1 MFISGET
8 VEITNDYIENSERGA
23 YKEVSREK
31 KSEIPNI
38 LVENFGG
45 NFPSIIVNKIE
56 DSHVTSQDEDET
68 SELSVSLTSESFET
82 SSVREMSYNFNER
95 NSNVSRIDDLS
106 YSIVKD
112 DDIKHDD
119 VISDDVTRN
128 GVTNSDVITDDVA
141 SSDAISNVVKDDDV
155 TGDNVI
161 GNDFIDSD
169 VIRVDTDEYDNSI
182 NKTTGN
188 DTCVDPSDSM
198 ESNDIEDDTKNE
210 ELSYDTPPLTSGHIE
225 ITITEDNSTVQRDFS
240 NIPSFWNEENAVE
253 SVENRSHLSKNII
266 EEAQDERIFVEKG
279 LEDQGGVCK
288 CFHKAN
294 DTASE
299 EKLQSKYIE
308 NNSVHFQEQTNSSN
322 VNRTNIDSKNSS
334 AIADSTNLSNII
346 QDSTEVTET
355 SEDSFAEKL
364 ENSSFASKTSL
375 PTLSL
380 NTAENCAS
388 NEQNTEDD
396 LSESNNHDTYDSP
409 VNKSYNNNALNGSS
423 CQSNVEAGD
432 SIKNVNIS
440 TPSTNANIDANEMS
454 PGQRNDDNFED
465 VSNIGLSKVEDRTL
479 HGVSDDGIII
489 RSTIPH
495 NATNSNIVDALE
507 ISLSDLKLSKKRD
520 GTFLD
525 DEKNLPQT
533 ISDISNDNMNEKKMP
548 EELKNSTMVENTPK
562 LHDIRILSVEDPD
575 ILESKSENNFLHRS
589 LKKRTSSLNSF
600 ASSDIS
606 SVENERKSV
615 FTEEQEIPGDEM
627 NLSSKAGM
635 DKFKE
640 FLINTKGEALLLFW
654 LEVETWKHIGNNGDK
669 IRYNNFC
676 LDGFCSLTI
685 YLYNYKH
692 LAVDLVDLQDFL
704 SISLTQVVSTTCSK
718 FINVKLP

>member
-1 MFISGET
+1 M
-8 VEITNDYIENSERGA
+8 EITNDYIENTERGA

-31 KSEIPNI
+31 RSEIPNI
-38 LVENFGG
+38 LVENFGR
-45 NFPSIIVNKIE
+45 NFPSIIVNKME
-56 DSHVTSQDEDET
+56 DSPVTSQDEDET
-68 SELSVSLTSESFET
+68 SELSVSVTSESET
-82 SSVREMSYNFNER
+82 SSVREMSHNFNER
-95 NSNVSRIDDLS
+95 NNNVSRIDHS
-106 YSIVKD
+106 IYSIVKD
-112 DDIKHDD
+112 DD
-119 VISDDVTRN
+119 VIS
-128 GVTNSDVITDDVA
+128 DDVA

-161 GNDFIDSD
+161 GNDVIDSD
-169 VIRVDTDEYDNSI
+169 VIRVDTGEYDNSI

-210 ELSYDTPPLTSGHIE
+210 ELSYDTPLLTSGQIE
-225 ITITEDNSTVQRDFS
+225 ITITEDNSTVQHDFS

-253 SVENRSHLSKNII
+253 SVENRSHMSKNII
-266 EEAQDERIFVEKG
+266 EEAQDERILVEKG

-288 CFHKAN
+288 CFLKAN
-294 DTASE
+294 DTASGK
-299 EKLQSKYIE
+299 KLQSKYIE
-308 NNSVHFQEQTNSSN
+308 DNSVHFQEQTNSSN

-409 VNKSYNNNALNGSS
+409 VNKCHNNNALNGSS

-432 SIKNVNIS
+432 SIKNVNSSI
-440 TPSTNANIDANEMS
+440 PSTNANIDANEMS

-479 HGVSDDGIII
+479 HGVSDDGMII
-489 RSTIPH
+489 RSTIRH

-615 FTEEQEIPGDEM
+615 LTEQQEQEIPGDEM
-627 NLSSKAGM
+627 DLSSKAGM

-704 SISLTQVVSTTCSK
+704 SISLTQVVSKTCSK
-718 FINVKLP
+718 FTNVKLP

>member
-8 VEITNDYIENSERGA
+8 VEITNDYIENTERGA

-68 SELSVSLTSESFET
+68 SELSVSVTSESFET
-82 SSVREMSYNFNER
+82 SFVREMSYNFNER
-95 NSNVSRIDDLS
+95 DNNVSRIDDLS

-128 GVTNSDVITDDVA
+128 GVTNSDVISDDVV

-308 NNSVHFQEQTNSSN
+308 DNSVHFQEQTNSSN
-322 VNRTNIDSKNSS
+322 VNRTNIDSINST
-334 AIADSTNLSNII
+334 ANADSANLSNII

-364 ENSSFASKTSL
+364 GNSSFASKTSL

-388 NEQNTEDD
+388 NEENIEDD

-423 CQSNVEAGD
+423 CQSYDEASD
-432 SIKNVNIS
+432 SNKKDNIS
-440 TPSTNANIDANEMS
+440 IPSTNANIDANEMS

-479 HGVSDDGIII
+479 HGVSDDGMAI
-489 RSTIPH
+489 RSTIPP
-495 NATNSNIVDALE
+495 NVTNSNIVDALE

-525 DEKNLPQT
+525 DEKDLPQT

-548 EELKNSTMVENTPK
+548 KDSTMVENTPK
-562 LHDIRILSVEDPD
+562 LHDIRILSVDDPD

-615 FTEEQEIPGDEM
+615 FTEEQEQEIPGDEM
-627 NLSSKAGM
+627 DLSSKAGM

-640 FLINTKGEALLLFW
+640 FLTNTKGEALLLFW

-718 FINVKLP
+718 FTNVKLP